1 MVMVGDD
8 TLVTTQ
14 VGGGGT
20 KITRKFTGA
29 GMEVVSLFDNKMQI
43 SVPLNPFSKEFLF
56 LIF

>member
-43 SVPLNPFSKEFLF
+43 SVPLNPFSFF
-56 LIF
+56 